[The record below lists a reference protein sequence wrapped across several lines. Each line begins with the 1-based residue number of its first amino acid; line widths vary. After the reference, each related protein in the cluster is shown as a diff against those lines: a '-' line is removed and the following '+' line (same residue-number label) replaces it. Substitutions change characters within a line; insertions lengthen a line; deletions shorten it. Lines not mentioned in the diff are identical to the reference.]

1 MHTQYPTNQLFPSP
15 RVEFTHPRILS
26 IYSIA
31 NDSII
36 GINQWEKLLKVPNIK
51 LPIRVHEEDQFLR
64 RRCKATHQRGSIAL
78 VCCMANETN
87 TRIRIHKCY
96 NNLPCTIRTP
106 IIDNQDLKIHSPCI
120 QYI

>member
-15 RVEFTHPRILS
+15 RIELAHPRILS

-51 LPIRVHEEDQFLR
+51 LPIRVHEEDKLLC
-64 RRCKATHQRGSIAL
+64 RRCKATHQRSSLAL
-78 VCCMANETN
+78 VRCMRDQPNSRVS
-87 TRIRIHKCY
+87 TRKC
-96 NNLPCTIRTP
+96 NCF
-106 IIDNQDLKIHSPCI
+106 H
-120 QYI
+120 